1 MKLGKA
7 QRNKNKEQKNKEQRT
22 KYKKEQRTKNKAQR
36 TKNKEQRTT
45 EQRNKEHIIALRAM
59 IEKNKAR
66 SFLSFLLCY
75 FSFLSF
81 LFLQRKKWNL
91 GKRLSFQEKKKS
103 TS

>member
-7 QRNKNKEQKNKEQRT
+7 QRNQDKETRTKSKEQRINKNKE
-22 KYKKEQRTKNKAQR
+22 QR
-36 TKNKEQRTT
+36 TKNKEQRTK
-45 EQRNKEHIIALRAM
+45 NKEHIIALRAM

-81 LFLQRKKWNL
+81 LFFAKKGMEPW
-91 GKRLSFQEKKKS
+91 
-103 TS
+103 

>member
-7 QRNKNKEQKNKEQRT
+7 QRNKKQEQRT
-22 KYKKEQRTKNKAQR
+22 TYKKEQRTKNKGQR
-36 TKNKEQRTT
+36 TK
-45 EQRNKEHIIALRAM
+45 NKEHIIALRTM

-81 LFLQRKKWNL
+81 LFFAKKGMEPW
-91 GKRLSFQEKKKS
+91 
-103 TS
+103 